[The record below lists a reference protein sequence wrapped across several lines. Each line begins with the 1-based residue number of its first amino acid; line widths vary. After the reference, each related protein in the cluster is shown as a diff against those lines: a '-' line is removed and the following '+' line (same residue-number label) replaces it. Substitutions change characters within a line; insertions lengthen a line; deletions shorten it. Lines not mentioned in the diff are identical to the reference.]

1 MADEMG
7 IFEVMFN
14 CRAMRRIKPDAVPED
29 LLRRLIEAA
38 HQAPTAS
45 NGQNTRW
52 IIVRD
57 AEQKQKLADLNREA
71 RRVAYGSPPPATDPA
86 MARRQRASKWHTDNL
101 QDVPVHV
108 VACLEFETAPV
119 DSFARGVG
127 TGGSVWPAVQNLLL
141 AARALGLG
149 AVPTTLPLADRA
161 AAKEVLGLPEHVE
174 PYCLIP
180 VGYPM
185 GNFGPVTRRPID
197 EILRWDRW

>member
-7 IFEVMFN
+7 IFDVMFSN
-14 CRAMRRIKPDAVPED
+14 RAMRRIKPDDLPED
-29 LLRRLIEAA
+29 LLRQLIEAA
-38 HQAPTAS
+38 NQAPTAS
-45 NGQNTRW
+45 NNQNTRW

-71 RRVAYGSPPPATDPA
+71 RRVAYGDPVPATDPA
-86 MARRQRASKWHTDNL
+86 MARRQAASKWHTEHL
-101 QDVPVHV
+101 QDVPAHFI
-108 VACLEFETAPV
+108 ACIEFENRPADT
-119 DSFARGVG
+119 FRGGVG

-149 AVPTTLPLADRA
+149 AVPTTLPLMDRE
-161 AAKEVLGLPEHVE
+161 AAKAVLGLPGNVD
-174 PYCLIP
+174 PFCLIP

-185 GNFGPVTRRPID
+185 GNFGPVTRKPID